1 MIPRG
6 PRKNVAFIVC
16 KGLQLA
22 SRAVAKE
29 GVIIKDSWIGKMA
42 YLRWTGLL
50 TCRQVTQILFNLLL
64 SVVHMY

>member
-29 GVIIKDSWIGKMA
+29 GVFIIGKMA
-42 YLRWTGLL
+42 YLEWTGPPK
-50 TCRQVTQILFNLLL
+50 TEE
-64 SVVHMY
+64 